1 VILDDKTV
9 DKPIIEYP
17 CEWGF
22 KIIGTDKK
30 QLEKCVFD
38 IMAHREYKC
47 KDGNVSSKGKFVSM
61 NASCEVCSKDERDKL
76 FKEFRDHCD
85 VKMVI

>member
-1 VILDDKTV
+1 MILDDKTT
-9 DKPIIEYP
+9 DKPKIEYP

-22 KIIGTDKK
+22 KLIGTDK
-30 QLEKCVFD
+30 EKLKACIDD

-47 KDGNVSSKGKFVSM
+47 KDGNVSKNGKFVTV
-61 NASCEVCSKDERDKL
+61 NTSCEVCSQEERDEL
-76 FKEFRDHCD
+76 FKAFSDHDD